1 MSLENLR
8 ASIRE
13 FTAERD
19 WAQFHN
25 PKNLAIALSVEASEL
40 LEIFQWLTPEQAQH
54 LNAEQK
60 AAVQDEIGDIMICLV
75 NLSDRLR
82 LDPLASAVQKLEKVK
97 AKYPVEK
104 ARGLAKKYSE
114 LGED

>member
-1 MSLENLR
+1 MSLDKLR

-13 FTAERD
+13 FSKERD
-19 WAQFHN
+19 WEQFHN

-40 LEIFQWLTPEQAQH
+40 LEVFQWLTPEQSAN
-54 LNAEQK
+54 LKADAR
-60 AAVQDEIGDIMICLV
+60 AAVKDEIGDVMICLV
-75 NLSDRLR
+75 NLADRLNVD
-82 LDPLASAVQKLEKVK
+82 LLASAEEKLEKVK

-114 LGED
+114 FGED